1 MRKVLAIAVAVM
13 LLPFTA
19 FGLEMLADDVLSDVT
34 GQAGVSIAVDDIKLF
49 QHIESLRYTDDDG
62 VGGSSGAGSIGIANL
77 SMMVDING
85 VTKLV
90 EVTDADGVTHMI
102 PFSPTRGVLGNYEN
116 LKNPAGD
123 YYDFNN
129 YDLDGNGTDEV
140 FAPRALTIDVTDTLP
155 VLSAAAA
162 TKAAAGIAP
171 YSDLPISNVAG
182 VQIGLPT
189 VEIHQSALTFDITVE
204 TAGSAIN
211 TNIGGTPTGKNSYGN
226 ISIGNQTLLI
236 LNGVIE
242 IAPH

>member
-1 MRKVLAIAVAVM
+1 MRKILAIAVAVM

-49 QHIESLRYTDDDG
+49 QHIESLRYTDNDG
-62 VGGSSGAGSIGIANL
+62 LGGASGAASIGIADL

-85 VTKLV
+85 VTKL
-90 EVTDADGVTHMI
+90 DANGN
-102 PFSPTRGVLGNYEN
+102 PYSPNRDVLGDYASY
-116 LKNPAGD
+116 KTPAGAA
-123 YYDFNN
+123 YNFNN
-129 YDLDGNGTDEV
+129 YDLDENGTDEV
-140 FAPRALTIDVTDTLP
+140 FAPRALTIDVSDTLP
-155 VLSAAAA
+155 VLSEAAA

-171 YSDLPISNVAG
+171 YASSPVTNVAG

-189 VEIHQSALTFDITVE
+189 VEVHMSALTFDITVE
-204 TAGSAIN
+204 SKGSAIN
-211 TNIGGTPTGKNSYGN
+211 TSIKDADGNVLVETGKNSFGN

-236 LNGVIE
+236 LDGVIE